1 MPTQEQTSVRLFKKD
16 LGIGDTST
24 PRAFFEEPFASG
36 ALVKPSQI
44 LSQFNEVPGT
54 APIGMVHDEIIG
66 VIQRKIDVVL
76 TAVPGT
82 TNSFQ
87 HDDLKDV
94 VPFNHADGTYN
105 YVIKDNLDNPIQFG
119 QGDWVI
125 DTVAG
130 ILIFY
135 GAVPANMPPKISF
148 YKYVGEKGTGS
159 QTYYIVPDL
168 TTRNNIPPSQRR
180 DGTMCYVQADT
191 DTYQL
196 QGGIDNINWVNITK
210 QIGLPEN
217 EVLAN
222 NSAGSFII
230 VNWSAKWSFV
240 MYFRA
245 DRGASAFESGQIRI
259 DYNDGQAYYEA
270 TGGRLENLGLTFDIN
285 VNGANLEFDWT
296 TTDNVDDIALTYNIG
311 NLAYVDGGGAV
322 GDMLASVYDPINI
335 AGDAFDMDN
344 MVDGATNRL
353 YDSTEKSKLAGIE
366 AGAQVNPDAATI
378 KTLYESNADT
388 NAYDDAAVAKLA
400 GIETGA
406 QVNPTASAIKISYE
420 SNADTNAY
428 DDAAVAKLA
437 GIEAGAQVNPT
448 ASAIKTLYESNA
460 DTNAYTDAEAAKLA
474 GLESSKFLGQYVSL
488 VALETAHPDPG
499 GAGYYGDVNPGVGQ
513 DVQRYIWDVDDS
525 KYVAG
530 AGPSGYTTPA
540 EVKAAYE
547 SNANTNAYTDT
558 DQSKLAGIEA
568 GAQVNPTASAIK
580 VSYESNADTNAY
592 TDAEAAKLAGIEAGA
607 QVNPTASA
615 IKISYESNADTNAYT
630 DAEAAKL
637 AGIEAGAQVNPD
649 AATIKT
655 LYESNADTNAYD
667 DAAVAK
673 LSDLPDGEWLHNS
686 NSSARLWGGIITDNG
701 NGTVAIAAGEGLI
714 KAQEAGAED
723 VPSTIN
729 QGQGSLL
736 SVVSWTA
743 VASLA
748 LVNEAY
754 NFIFYDGNTGTI
766 QATTDFYS
774 ISFTRDFTLGRA
786 YRSGTDIV
794 VRLCGTNLW
803 NFNRRVQLF
812 GEEVFPVI
820 RASGMV
826 VGDEGTRHF
835 SLTAGVLW
843 AELVNRFSTAAF
855 NSTAAD
861 TYIAWYNDGAWQQQ
875 TGQSQ
880 INNTQYN
887 NYGVG
892 LVNLSNNQYGVHWVY
907 MVHDSTVHVV
917 YGRDSYTLSEADAA
931 QPPAELPGL
940 LLSYA
945 TLVAKITIGRNDTE
959 LTSAE
964 SAFALQF
971 NSSAIIPHDEL
982 SGLNVGDYQH
992 LTSAQKTALTTG
1004 VNADAQHI
1012 HGVEA
1017 VVYSTTHSHVNTV
1030 QDLINHMWSIGAC
1043 QDGFDITD
1051 NTDGTVDLTA
1061 GSVVLRSTNTYHGEL
1076 NGYAVSAVSNL
1087 TLINNATN
1095 FVMADYNS
1103 GTPIITSSSN
1113 WNDVFSDNTKA
1124 LIYVVNRLNNQLNII
1139 DFRGNNVD
1147 FITRNNVKTYKT
1159 KRVEHASGAMISDE
1173 GSLEFAITA
1182 SEFYILNKSIIV
1194 PAFDTSGTDTFEYVY
1209 RDGAGGWTRVA
1220 SQTAINGLYYDDNSG
1235 TLALVINHEFGIHWV
1250 YAVLNE
1256 PTNFKIVYGQ
1266 DSYATLAEA
1275 QAAQALSSLPS
1286 NLDALSTA
1294 VLIGKIIIE
1303 EDAPTVFADIQ
1314 SPFVDILQ
1322 SANANTH
1329 NNLAGLNVGDYQHL
1343 TAAEKTKFDN
1353 LQLPMVRYQADQFL
1367 NVSST
1372 VADYAVNAGAIV
1384 NLDDNDNGL
1393 LIREFDDTTEEGVG
1407 FVETIPEG
1415 VTNIIIELKSRAK
1428 TAPGAAAAVVP
1439 TIYVRDIPDNAVVG
1453 AWDAGTDLTA
1463 IALPTNEYFQYDT
1476 QTIALTTLGLSAG
1489 DVFQFELTRNTGSA
1503 SDTLSG
1509 DWCLLEMILKF
1520 E

>member
-168 TTRNNIPPSQRR
+168 TTRNSIPPSQRR

-311 NLAYVDGGGAV
+311 NLAYVDGGGAI
-322 GDMLASVYDPINI
+322 GDMLASVYDPTNI

-344 MVDGATNRL
+344 MADGATNRL
-353 YDSTEKSKLAGIE
+353 YDSTEKS
-366 AGAQVNPDAATI
+366 
-378 KTLYESNADT
+378 
-388 NAYDDAAVAKLA
+388 
-400 GIETGA
+400 
-406 QVNPTASAIKISYE
+406 
-420 SNADTNAY
+420 
-428 DDAAVAKLA
+428 KLA

-460 DTNAYTDAEAAKLA
+460 DTNAYTDA
-474 GLESSKFLGQYVSL
+474 
-488 VALETAHPDPG
+488 D
-499 GAGYYGDVNPGVGQ
+499 
-513 DVQRYIWDVDDS
+513 
-525 KYVAG
+525 
-530 AGPSGYTTPA
+530 
-540 EVKAAYE
+540 
-547 SNANTNAYTDT
+547 
-558 DQSKLAGIEA
+558 
-568 GAQVNPTASAIK
+568 AS
-580 VSYESNADTNAY
+580 
-592 TDAEAAKLAGIEAGA
+592 
-607 QVNPTASA
+607 
-615 IKISYESNADTNAYT
+615 
-630 DAEAAKL
+630 KL

-766 QATTDFYS
+766 QATTDFSS

-1087 TLINNATN
+1087 TLTNNATN

-1220 SQTAINGLYYDDNSG
+1220 SQTAINGLYCDDNSG

-1275 QAAQALSSLPS
+1275 QAAQAPSSLPS
-1286 NLDALSTA
+1286 DLDALSTA

-1322 SANANTH
+1322 SANVNTH
-1329 NNLAGLNVGDYQHL
+1329 NNLAGLNAGDYQHL

-1415 VTNIIIELKSRAK
+1415 ATNIIIELKSRAK